1 MEIKERI
8 NQTLAFIADEL
19 KEVAP
24 YSCIIG
30 ASAMILHGYEIGDTA
45 DIDILTTSEGSD
57 KLQLSLKE
65 YMETAPLTKEN
76 ELFRSNFARFQL
88 PLMDV
93 EVMGEL
99 QVCKDKEWRPVF
111 IEEYTTLHIE
121 NVAIRIPTL
130 KEQIRVLSLFGRE
143 KIIGELINSETW
155 EGNTKNKN
163 EEG

>member
-143 KIIGELINSETW
+143 KDYRRINQLRNL
-155 EGNTKNKN
+155 GGKY
-163 EEG
+163 

>member
-30 ASAMILHGYEIGDTA
+30 ASAMILHGYGIGDTA

-65 YMETAPLTKEN
+65 YMETTPLTKEN

-143 KIIGELINSETW
+143 KDYRRINQLRNLR
-155 EGNTKNKN
+155 GKY
-163 EEG
+163 

>member
-1 MEIKERI
+1 
-8 NQTLAFIADEL
+8 
-19 KEVAP
+19 
-24 YSCIIG
+24 
-30 ASAMILHGYEIGDTA
+30 MILHGYGIGDTA

-143 KIIGELINSETW
+143 KDYRRINQLRNL
-155 EGNTKNKN
+155 GGKY
-163 EEG
+163 

>member
-8 NQTLAFIADEL
+8 TQTLAFIADEL

-30 ASAMILHGYEIGDTA
+30 ASAMILHGYEIGNTA

-111 IEEYTTLHIE
+111 IEE
-121 NVAIRIPTL
+121 
-130 KEQIRVLSLFGRE
+130 
-143 KIIGELINSETW
+143 
-155 EGNTKNKN
+155 
-163 EEG
+163 

>member
-30 ASAMILHGYEIGDTA
+30 ASAMILHGYEIGDTT

-143 KIIGELINSETW
+143 KDYRRINQLRNL
-155 EGNTKNKN
+155 GGKY
-163 EEG
+163 

>member
-30 ASAMILHGYEIGDTA
+30 ASAMILHGYEIGNTA

-143 KIIGELINSETW
+143 KDYRRINQLRNL
-155 EGNTKNKN
+155 GGKY
-163 EEG
+163 

>member
-8 NQTLAFIADEL
+8 TQTLAFIADEL
-19 KEVAP
+19 KEVAH

-30 ASAMILHGYEIGDTA
+30 ASAMILHGYEIGNTA

-143 KIIGELINSETW
+143 KDYRRINQLRNL
-155 EGNTKNKN
+155 GGKY
-163 EEG
+163 

>member
-30 ASAMILHGYEIGDTA
+30 ASAMILHSYEIGNTA

-143 KIIGELINSETW
+143 KDYRRINQLRNL
-155 EGNTKNKN
+155 GGKY
-163 EEG
+163 

>member
-30 ASAMILHGYEIGDTA
+30 TSAMILHGYGIGDTA

-143 KIIGELINSETW
+143 KDYRRINQLRNL
-155 EGNTKNKN
+155 GGKY
-163 EEG
+163 